1 MSVEF
6 SGWEVVDDGACFPG
20 VILGPSQAPQN
31 KGVYTMFHGTHVS
44 SARAI
49 ITSGFQPS
57 GGGTLGKGVYVSRD
71 KNKASNYP
79 LFGNSSDQVILEVR
93 VRVGRVKRIDPA
105 DIQMRIT
112 WSTHGYNTAWIPPA
126 NAISGLEEDC
136 VFDPKRVTVVGIAKA
151 PNAVIE
157 KELRELI
164 SKASKTVKGATK
176 RSKPVCSL
184 CKRKT
189 QQDAPHYQQQCWKC
203 GKTICILMSKHFC
216 TVKPYIVPFFKEL
229 NIPILLTDHLF
240 LQDLDSI
247 QYWSKMSLQF
257 FGWEVTYD
265 DSSSRLELGASQQPK
280 DKGVY
285 TMYHGTSIANARN
298 IITNGFKQSQ
308 TGMLG
313 KGVYVSRDRK
323 KAERY
328 PLHNSSLDRVVL
340 ELHIRVGRVK
350 RIDTDN
356 HPMQYT
362 WSSQGYDT
370 AWVPPNCGMK
380 AVPSGLEEDCVFDPK
395 RVKVVAIARAPDTE
409 KAQLKQLLAN
419 SPVNGSNA
427 AAATNVC
434 SLCKRKQQQSS
445 PHIKQ
450 QCWGC
455 GQNICILMIKHVCS
469 RSAQNP

>member
-136 VFDPKRVTVVGIAKA
+136 VFDPKRVTV
-151 PNAVIE
+151 
-157 KELRELI
+157 
-164 SKASKTVKGATK
+164 
-176 RSKPVCSL
+176 
-184 CKRKT
+184 
-189 QQDAPHYQQQCWKC
+189 
-203 GKTICILMSKHFC
+203 ILPPS
-216 TVKPYIVPFFKEL
+216 
-229 NIPILLTDHLF
+229 N
-240 LQDLDSI
+240 
-247 QYWSKMSLQF
+247 
-257 FGWEVTYD
+257 
-265 DSSSRLELGASQQPK
+265 
-280 DKGVY
+280 KGVY

-380 AVPSGLEEDCVFDPK
+380 AVPSGLEEDYFKCSGC
-395 RVKVVAIARAPDTE
+395 
-409 KAQLKQLLAN
+409 N
-419 SPVNGSNA
+419 PV
-427 AAATNVC
+427 
-434 SLCKRKQQQSS
+434 LDIMSS
-445 PHIKQ
+445 
-450 QCWGC
+450 
-455 GQNICILMIKHVCS
+455 
-469 RSAQNP
+469 